1 GISVHRSDCPNVL
14 HPHGENRE
22 RIIKVSW
29 NAEGEGIYQARIEA
43 VAIDRPR
50 LAMDIMTAITDTK
63 TIINA
68 VNARATKNGLA
79 AVDLKVE
86 IRGLE
91 HLEYIMNKIRKVKD
105 VMEVRRVTPT

>member
-1 GISVHRSDCPNVL
+1 M
-14 HPHGENRE
+14 
-22 RIIKVSW
+22 
-29 NAEGEGIYQARIEA
+29 
-43 VAIDRPR
+43 AIDRPR